1 MAARPHL
8 EIAFSHSC
16 GMFPQSLCSPTR
28 SDNNNTNSYHLL
40 GLAMCLAY
48 AGLRVLSLSSLI
60 HSSLEAYIV
69 DTIVVPIL
77 QMRKLK
83 FREIE

>member
-1 MAARPHL
+1 
-8 EIAFSHSC
+8 
-16 GMFPQSLCSPTR
+16 
-28 SDNNNTNSYHLL
+28 
-40 GLAMCLAY
+40 MCLAY